1 MHLVECVDQSD
12 GQKEIVEALIEGPNF
27 YDDTVLRRQRKAF
40 ERARLHEVEA
50 FELKKENVEE
60 GGDCDEKRSQTKH
73 RAFNLTRFLGSAYGV
88 S

>member
-1 MHLVECVDQSD
+1 
-12 GQKEIVEALIEGPNF
+12 
-27 YDDTVLRRQRKAF
+27 
-40 ERARLHEVEA
+40 
-50 FELKKENVEE
+50 VEE